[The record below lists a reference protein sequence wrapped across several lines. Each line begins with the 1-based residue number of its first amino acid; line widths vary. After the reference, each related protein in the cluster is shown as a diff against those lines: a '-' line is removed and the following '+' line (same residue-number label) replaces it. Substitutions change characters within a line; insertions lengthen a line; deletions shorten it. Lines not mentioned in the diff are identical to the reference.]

1 MRYSSH
7 LNRAFCRIRGLLF
20 LLLLFRILFPQAC
33 HGQITSSSAI
43 KAGAASEV
51 TDHDL
56 SVRKIIAAP
65 RIDGIIDAAWASA
78 DSVSN
83 FTQHAPFHGVA
94 PSYRTTAKLLSTDE
108 ALYCL
113 IVCEDPS
120 GEIQRQ
126 TGFLDNYSGDF
137 VSIMLDTFGD
147 RKSAYKMIVTAS
159 GVRGDARLLDDARNR
174 DYSWDGVWFADAE
187 IYPWGYVVEME
198 IPYRSIQYDQD
209 LDNWGVDF
217 DRWIPVKTEDIYWS
231 PYEESEGARVSKF
244 GRLNFDGFRPSA
256 RGLNFEIYPVGVLK
270 AEYIHDGVYEISPT
284 AGLDIFYNPSPSLTF
299 QLTGNPDFA
308 QIEADPFAFNISR
321 YESYFE
327 ERRPFFTEGKEIF
340 MASGRQ
346 QNMGFYRPLEL
357 FYSRRIGR
365 KLADGQEVP
374 LYLGSKAFGR
384 LGGWEYGG
392 FVAHTGE
399 MEYTDDGTQLIEE
412 RATFASGRMKSRLF
426 DNSDL
431 GVLFVGKWTPS
442 GNNGVIDIDG
452 ALRGSDWQLAYQFAR
467 SFRDESGDFALSA
480 GFTMPSEKWLTM
492 VRARAIGK
500 DFDIDDVGYVPWK
513 GTAEVVALAGPRWY
527 YNEGEIQQI
536 LFYIGGI
543 ASYEDV
549 DLYTDL
555 GIAGGY
561 NMQFRSNWGGE
572 LNFTLGRSKD
582 EEKEFTSYEVSLS
595 TWFMTNP
602 LWEANLSGAYSRT
615 YNFTRDWLAFYTYMS
630 GWIGLHATD
639 EVYVGVNLGMFVE
652 GNPDNEIEDITW
664 NARPAVTFT
673 PWNDVSFRVYVDN
686 LFVRSSDRMEQVIGG
701 FLFSW
706 NFLPKSWVYFA
717 INDVRERSDQY
728 DAFGNLTPV
737 RMHIVGQVAV
747 LKVKY
752 LYYF

>member
-1 MRYSSH
+1 MRHSVH
-7 LNRAFCRIRGLLF
+7 WDLGILPVFCILT
-20 LLLLFRILFPQAC
+20 LLLHQYSAHAQTDPQP
-33 HGQITSSSAI
+33 SSSAVPL
-43 KAGAASEV
+43 G
-51 TDHDL
+51 TTGDRDL
-56 SVRKIIAAP
+56 SARKITAAP
-65 RIDGIIDAAWASA
+65 IVDGFIDAVWASA

-83 FTQHAPFHGVA
+83 FIQHSPFYGIAPT
-94 PSYRTTAKLLSTDE
+94 YRTTAKLLSTDD

-113 IVCEDPS
+113 IICDDPS
-120 GEIQRQ
+120 GTVQQQ
-126 TGFLDNYSGDF
+126 TGSLDNYSGDF

-147 RKSAYKMIVTAS
+147 EKSAYKLIVSAA

-174 DYSWDGVWFADAE
+174 DYSWDGVWFAE
-187 IYPWGYVVEME
+187 SEVYSWGYVVEME

-209 LDNWGVDF
+209 LDSWGLDF
-217 DRWIPVKTEDIYWS
+217 DRWIPMTNEDLYWS
-231 PYEESEGARVSKF
+231 PYGESEGIRVSKF

-270 AEYIHDGVYEISPT
+270 ADYIRDGVYEISPT
-284 AGLDIFYNPSPSLTF
+284 AGLDLFYNPSPSLTF

-308 QIEADPFAFNISR
+308 QIEADPFEFNISR

-374 LYLGSKAFGR
+374 LILGSKAFGR

-399 MEYTDDGTQLIEE
+399 TEYFDDGENLIEE
-412 RATFASGRMKSRLF
+412 RATFASGRMKSKLF

-431 GVLFVGKWTPS
+431 GVLVVGKWTPS
-442 GNNGVIDIDG
+442 GTNGVIDLDG

-467 SFRDESGDFALSA
+467 SFRDDKGDFAMSA
-480 GFTMPSEKWLTM
+480 GFTMPSEKWLAM
-492 VRARAIGK
+492 VRARAVGK

-513 GTAEVVALAGPRWY
+513 GTAEIVAMAGPRWY
-527 YNEGEIQQI
+527 YNEGSIQQI
-536 LFYIGGI
+536 MFYIGGI
-543 ASYEDV
+543 ATYEDV

-555 GIAGGY
+555 GVAGGY
-561 NMQFRSNWGGE
+561 NMQFRANWGGE
-572 LNFTLGRSKD
+572 INFMLAKSKD
-582 EEKEFTSYEVSLS
+582 EQKEFTSYELNFS
-595 TWFMTNP
+595 TWFHTNP
-602 LWEANLSGAYSRT
+602 IWEANVWGAWSRT
-615 YNFTRDWLAFYTYMS
+615 YNFNRDWLAFYS
-630 GWIGLHATD
+630 HLGGWLGWHSTD
-639 EVYVGVNLGMFVE
+639 EINLGLNLGMFVE
-652 GNPDNEIEDITW
+652 GNPDGEVEDITW
-664 NARPAVTFT
+664 NARPTITYT
-673 PWNDVSFRVYVDN
+673 PWNDVSLRVYVDN
-686 LFVRSSDRMEQVIGG
+686 LYVRSSDCMEQVIAG

-706 NFLPKSWVYFA
+706 NFKPKSWIYFA
-717 INDVRERSDQY
+717 INDVRDRSDQY
-728 DAFGNLTPV
+728 DSFGSLLPP
-737 RMHIVGQVAV
+737 RMHIIGQAAV